1 MIRIAPVWGDAVLRA
16 SKMKKNLCIILL
28 ICVFFILLPFLLR
41 GILFLAMIH
50 TDRWD
55 CNIDYQQH
63 AEELRIVQEYIS
75 GLHPGEA
82 EYYLSVCKVDGVV
95 CLYDSLTGEYLTPQ
109 DSVTDSLV
117 AVDKAIESS
126 SEHTIRVNGSQIT
139 FTCCGAYALVYS
151 PDHKPTDIPL
161 RDCDRVALRRAGDG
175 WYHAA
180 ATDNLSLGDFWSYL
194 FEF

>member
-1 MIRIAPVWGDAVLRA
+1 
-16 SKMKKNLCIILL
+16 MKKKLIFTLLILAFLILL
-28 ICVFFILLPFLLR
+28 ALLVR

-50 TDRWD
+50 TDRWK
-55 CNIDYQQH
+55 CKIDYLEY
-63 AEELRIVQEYIS
+63 AEELRIAQEYILD
-75 GLHPGEA
+75 LHTGEA
-82 EYYLSVCKVDGVV
+82 EYYLSICKIDGVV
-95 CLYDSLTGEYLTPQ
+95 YLYDSLTGDYRTPP
-109 DSVTDSLV
+109 DDVADALA

-151 PDHKPTDIPL
+151 PDQNPTNIPL

-180 ATDNLSLGDFWSYL
+180 AVDKISLRDFVMFFSNIK
-194 FEF
+194 